1 MLFAW
6 GRATQTP
13 PHQSSPGHAP
23 SGLQGASQRSLLLGS
38 SALSLT
44 RRTPAPQAPRFCWPD
59 SPADALRLS
68 PAQKRPPPHT
78 HTIYVCA
85 AHCCLISTPTRGRT
99 LNSGKAQCP
108 HVRLSVRSFA
118 CNHGLARPAP
128 ATAGAGLRWGEVG
141 GRYSRGGR
149 GDEGRTPSSP
159 APRQSRAGA
168 PPEPCRSP
176 AGARP
181 QPQPEPAPAEP
192 ERRTPRPGGAGAPA
206 GESRGAALRGSLG
219 RGV

>member
-78 HTIYVCA
+78 HHIRVCCSLLP
-85 AHCCLISTPTRGRT
+85 HFYPHPRSDPKFWEGPVSTCPSVCSLVCVQPWVGAPCSSHGRCRVKVGGSGGKIFPRWEGGRG
-99 LNSGKAQCP
+99 ADPVQP
-108 HVRLSVRSFA
+108 
-118 CNHGLARPAP
+118 RPAP
-128 ATAGAGLRWGEVG
+128 E
-141 GRYSRGGR
+141 
-149 GDEGRTPSSP
+149 PS
-159 APRQSRAGA
+159 
-168 PPEPCRSP
+168 RSP
-176 AGARP
+176 AGAL
-181 QPQPEPAPAEP
+181 PEPRRSPASAPA
-192 ERRTPRPGGAGAPA
+192 RAGTSGAGTADPAPRRRR
-206 GESRGAALRGSLG
+206 SPG
-219 RGV
+219 R